1 MARTAR
7 ARWPQRSTRHGRTDE
22 ERLPPY
28 LSGGHRSSR
37 SAGVPS
43 LALRFVGALALLAM
57 AAVHL
62 QQFLGAHYSDIPTI
76 GTLFA
81 LNFAGGTLI
90 AIVLLAPIERI
101 SGSRGKA
108 VTTVLALAGIAIAA
122 MSIAFLLIT
131 ESTSLFGFRESGYRP
146 VIVVALVSE
155 GTAALSLAAFLAA
168 RIRAIPTQRGR

>member
-90 AIVLLAPIERI
+90 
-101 SGSRGKA
+101 
-108 VTTVLALAGIAIAA
+108 
-122 MSIAFLLIT
+122 
-131 ESTSLFGFRESGYRP
+131 
-146 VIVVALVSE
+146 VVALVSE